1 MKEARKPAIPDI
13 AAEAERVITSMRV
26 PKRGENDM
34 ILRLKTNQIRKFL
47 TAVNMVTNKI
57 DVWHMKHSESKELPD
72 DLAAEVKY
80 LKVRLA
86 YQAGRDKE
94 KQEKEVRNF
103 IEKADLFAR
112 IDAIG
117 RDFNRYQD
125 FAHFVEA
132 LVAYHKFYGGKER

>member
-13 AAEAERVITSMRV
+13 AAEAEQVIKAMRV
-26 PKRGENDM
+26 PWR
-34 ILRLKTNQIRKFL
+34 KTDEMVLLLNTSQIRKFL
-47 TAVNMVTNKI
+47 TAVNMVTNKV
-57 DVWHMKHSESKELPD
+57 DVWHMKHGESKELPD
-72 DLAAEVKY
+72 ELAAEIKY

-86 YQAGRDKE
+86 YQSGRE
-94 KQEKEVRNF
+94 KRTEVKTF

>member
-1 MKEARKPAIPDI
+1 MKEARKPAVPDI
-13 AAEAERVITSMRV
+13 AAEAERVITGMRV
-26 PKRGENDM
+26 LRRGKDDM

-57 DVWHMKHSESKELPD
+57 DVWHMKHSESRELPD

-86 YQAGRDKE
+86 YQAGRE
-94 KQEKEVRNF
+94 SEVKNF
-103 IEKADLFAR
+103 SEKANLFAR